1 MAKVKTQQ
9 AAGLAYHGL
18 SGVTRPCEE
27 AVLEA
32 LQREIRIER
41 ARILSFNQ
49 QHGLFLIDAFGDGLV
64 IRPGFTSG
72 YSGEG
77 PSGLSKAIAMLSA
90 HHVQIDEVD
99 LTQAEF
105 ERLDESVLTE
115 ADVQDFATR
124 RAVRIGQYQDY
135 VSKSDWEAARAG
147 RSWSHYP
154 ARLPLAVLA
163 PSLVDLVLEFDTRP
177 GHALHLGYLR
187 IEDRLRKLTG
197 TALSGTR
204 LVDAAFSPKHALLKL
219 HGREDPGE
227 QAGLEFLFRGVLQLH
242 RNPHAH
248 SELNRSS
255 VEAVSE
261 FLVLNHLFHL
271 LDGVEVTDRKVG
283 GGPSDERT
291 GLGTG

>member
-1 MAKVKTQQ
+1 MAKAATQQ

-32 LQREIRIER
+32 LQRETRIER
-41 ARILSFNQ
+41 ARILSFRE
-49 QHGLFLIDAFGDGLV
+49 QHGLLLINAVGDGLV
-64 IRPGFTSG
+64 IRPGFASG

-90 HHVQIDEVD
+90 HEVQIDEVD
-99 LTQAEF
+99 LTPAEF
-105 ERLDESVLTE
+105 QRLDDSVLTE
-115 ADVQDFATR
+115 SDLQDLAAR

-135 VSKSDWEAARAG
+135 MFRGDWDDARAG
-147 RSWSHYP
+147 RLWSHYP
-154 ARLPLAVLA
+154 ARLPLAALA
-163 PSLVDLVLEFDTRP
+163 PGLIDLVLEFDTRP
-177 GHALHLGYLR
+177 GHALHLGYIRL
-187 IEDRLRKLTG
+187 EDRLRKLTC
-197 TALSGTR
+197 TRLSGTR

-219 HGREDPGE
+219 SGREDPGE

-248 SELNRSS
+248 SELNRSP

-261 FLVLNHLFHL
+261 FLVLNHLFRL
-271 LDGVEVTDRKVG
+271 LDAVEVANGKAGKD
-283 GGPSDERT
+283 PSDEGS